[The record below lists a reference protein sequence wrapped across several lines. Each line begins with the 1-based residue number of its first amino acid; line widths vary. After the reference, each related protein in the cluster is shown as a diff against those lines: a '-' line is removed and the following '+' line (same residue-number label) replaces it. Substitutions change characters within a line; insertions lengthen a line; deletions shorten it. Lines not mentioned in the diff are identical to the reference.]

1 VNLRLKNCC
10 RTVPKPETKKTFQ
23 DKRMHYTFK
32 QYVALGV
39 VTFILVGVLTPIMRA
54 VAMRVG
60 AFDTPNIPR
69 KVHKEP
75 VPYLGGV
82 AIAIGILIVSYSA
95 MLYSKLTLSNFA
107 LASSVLLPALAIAVM
122 GLVDDLKGLEPWPR
136 LLLQIGAALLVSM
149 ILIST
154 HTIGTPL
161 HNRVLD
167 GAITIFWIVGVCNSI
182 NFFDNLDGGAAGTV
196 AVITFFIFIIAY
208 ERQQVLVGA
217 LAIVTAGATAG
228 FLLWNRAPAKIY
240 MGDAGALFLGIV
252 VAVLTIR
259 LDPEITPRS
268 KSLAIPFLLMALPIL
283 DTTVAVVSR
292 VRRGVSPF
300 DGGRDH
306 LSHRLIRIGFERRDA
321 ALALWFAAAFFCLI
335 ALGIYMWPVR
345 FGYQLMG
352 FGSLAWVGLMIFFF
366 RVPSED

>member
-1 VNLRLKNCC
+1 
-10 RTVPKPETKKTFQ
+10 
-23 DKRMHYTFK
+23 MHYSVR
-32 QYVALGV
+32 QYLALGT
-39 VTFILVGVLTPIMRA
+39 VTFIIVGALTPIMRA
-54 VAMRVG
+54 IAIRIG

-82 AIAIGILIVSYSA
+82 AIAIGIVIVSYTA
-95 MLYSKLTLSNFA
+95 MLYSSFSMTTFA
-107 LASSVLLPALAIAVM
+107 LASSVLIPALAIAVM

-136 LLLQIGAALLVSM
+136 LLLQILAALIVSV

-154 HTIGTPL
+154 NTIGTPL
-161 HNRVLD
+161 HNRFLD
-167 GAITIFWIVGVCNSI
+167 SAITIFWIVGVCNSI

-196 AVITFFIFIIAY
+196 AVIALFIFAIAY

-240 MGDAGALFLGIV
+240 MGDAGALFLGII

-268 KSLAIPFLLMALPIL
+268 KSLAIPFLLMALPVL

-292 VRRGVSPF
+292 IRRGVSPF
-300 DGGRDH
+300 EGGRDH
-306 LSHRLIRIGFERRDA
+306 LSHRLIRLGFARDDA
-321 ALALWFAAAFFCLI
+321 AMTLWFAAAYFCLV

-352 FGSLAWVGLMIFFF
+352 LGALSWVALLIFFF

>member
-1 VNLRLKNCC
+1 
-10 RTVPKPETKKTFQ
+10 
-23 DKRMHYTFK
+23 MHYSVK
-32 QYVALGV
+32 QYLALGV
-39 VTFILVGVLTPIMRA
+39 VTFILVGALTPIMRA
-54 VAMRVG
+54 IAIRIG

-82 AIAIGILIVSYSA
+82 AIALGILIVSYSA
-95 MLYSKLTLSNFA
+95 MLYSNFSLSTFA
-107 LASSVLLPALAIAVM
+107 LASSVLIPALAIAVM
-122 GLVDDLKGLEPWPR
+122 GLVDDLRGLEPWPR
-136 LLLQIGAALLVSM
+136 LLLQILAAIIVSA

-161 HNRVLD
+161 HNGFLD
-167 GAITIFWIVGVCNSI
+167 SAITVFWIVGVCNSI

-196 AVITFFIFIIAY
+196 AVIALFIFIIAY

-240 MGDAGALFLGIV
+240 MGDAGALFLGIII
-252 VAVLTIR
+252 AVLTIR
-259 LDPEITPRS
+259 LDPEIAPRS
-268 KSLAIPFLLMALPIL
+268 KSLAIPFLLMALPVL

-292 VRRGVSPF
+292 IRRGVSPF
-300 DGGRDH
+300 EGGRDH
-306 LSHRLIRIGFERRDA
+306 LSHRLIRLGFQRDDA
-321 ALALWFAAAFFCLI
+321 AMTLWFAAAFFCLI

-345 FGYQLMG
+345 FGYQLMAIG
-352 FGSLAWVGLMIFFF
+352 GIAWVGLMIFFF

>member
-1 VNLRLKNCC
+1 
-10 RTVPKPETKKTFQ
+10 
-23 DKRMHYTFK
+23 MHYSVK
-32 QYVALGV
+32 QYLALGAV
-39 VTFILVGVLTPIMRA
+39 AFIIVGALTPIMRA
-54 VAMRVG
+54 VAIRIG
-60 AFDTPNIPR
+60 AFDAPNVPR
-69 KVHKEP
+69 KIHKEP

-82 AIAIGILIVSYSA
+82 AIALGILIVSYSA
-95 MLYSKLTLSNFA
+95 MLYSSFSLSTFA
-107 LASSVLLPALAIAVM
+107 LASSVLIPALAIAVM

-136 LLLQIGAALLVSM
+136 LLLQIVAAIVVSV

-161 HNRVLD
+161 HNRFLD
-167 GAITIFWIVGVCNSI
+167 SVITIFWIVGVCNSI

-196 AVITFFIFIIAY
+196 AVISLFIFVIAY

-240 MGDAGALFLGIV
+240 MGDAGALFLGII

-259 LDPEITPRS
+259 LDPEISPRS
-268 KSLAIPFLLMALPIL
+268 KSLAIPFLLMALPVL
-283 DTTVAVVSR
+283 DTTVAVLSR
-292 VRRGVSPF
+292 IRRGVSPF
-300 DGGRDH
+300 EGGRDH
-306 LSHRLIRIGFERRDA
+306 LSHRLMRLGFARDDA
-321 ALALWFAAAFFCLI
+321 AMTLWFAAGYFCLL
-335 ALGIYMWPVR
+335 ALGIYLWPVR

-352 FGSLAWVGLMIFFF
+352 LGGISWVALLIFFF

>member
-1 VNLRLKNCC
+1 M
-10 RTVPKPETKKTFQ
+10 Q
-23 DKRMHYTFK
+23 YSIK
-32 QYVALGV
+32 QYFVLGV
-39 VTFILVGVLTPIMRA
+39 VTFILVGVLTPAMRA
-54 VAMRVG
+54 TAIRIG
-60 AFDTPNIPR
+60 AFDSPNIPR
-69 KVHKEP
+69 KIHKEP

-82 AIAIGILIVSYSA
+82 AIALGILIVSYSA
-95 MLYSKLTLSNFA
+95 MLFKNFTLSNFL

-136 LLLQIGAALLVSM
+136 LLLQTAAAVIVSV

-161 HNRVLD
+161 NNTFLD
-167 GAITIFWIVGVCNSI
+167 SAITTFWIVGVCNSI
-182 NFFDNLDGGAAGTV
+182 NFFDNLDGGTAGTL
-196 AVITFFIFIIAY
+196 AVITGFIFIIAFS
-208 ERQQVLVGA
+208 RHQALVSA

-240 MGDAGALFLGIV
+240 MGDAGALFLGII

-292 VRRGVSPF
+292 LRRRVSPF
-300 DGGRDH
+300 QGGRDH
-306 LSHRLIRIGFERRDA
+306 LSHRLIRLGFEREGA
-321 ALALWFAAAFFCLI
+321 ALTLWFAAAFFCLI
-335 ALGIYMWPVR
+335 ALGVYEWPKSY
-345 FGYQLMG
+345 GYQLMG
-352 FGSLAWVGLMIFFF
+352 LGGFVWVAMAIFFF

>member
-1 VNLRLKNCC
+1 
-10 RTVPKPETKKTFQ
+10 
-23 DKRMHYTFK
+23 MHYSVK
-32 QYVALGV
+32 QYLALGI
-39 VTFILVGVLTPIMRA
+39 VTFIIVGALTPIMRA
-54 VAMRVG
+54 IAIRVG
-60 AFDTPNIPR
+60 AYDTPNIPR

-95 MLYSKLTLSNFA
+95 MLYSSFSLSTFA
-107 LASSVLLPALAIAVM
+107 LASSVLIPALAIAVM

-136 LLLQIGAALLVSM
+136 LLLQILAAVAVSV

-154 HTIGTPL
+154 NTIGTPL

-167 GAITIFWIVGVCNSI
+167 SAITIFWIVGVCNSI

-196 AVITFFIFIIAY
+196 AVIALFIFVIAY

-240 MGDAGALFLGIV
+240 MGDAGALFLGII

-259 LDPEITPRS
+259 LDPEISPRS
-268 KSLAIPFLLMALPIL
+268 KSLAIPFLLMALPVL

-292 VRRGVSPF
+292 IRRGVSPF
-300 DGGRDH
+300 EGGRDH
-306 LSHRLIRIGFERRDA
+306 LSHRLIRLGFARDDA
-321 ALALWFAAAFFCLI
+321 AITLWFTAAYFCLL
-335 ALGIYMWPVR
+335 ALGIYMWPAR

-352 FGSLAWVGLMIFFF
+352 IGALSWLVLLIFFF

>member
-1 VNLRLKNCC
+1 
-10 RTVPKPETKKTFQ
+10 
-23 DKRMHYTFK
+23 MHYSIK
-32 QYVALGV
+32 QYLALGV
-39 VTFILVGVLTPIMRA
+39 VTFVLVGALTPIMRA
-54 VAMRVG
+54 IAIRVG

-69 KVHKEP
+69 KIHKEP

-95 MLYSKLTLSNFA
+95 ILYSDFSLSTFA
-107 LASSVLLPALAIAVM
+107 LASSVLIPALAIAVM

-136 LLLQIGAALLVSM
+136 LLLQILAAVIVSV

-161 HNRVLD
+161 HNRFLD
-167 GAITIFWIVGVCNSI
+167 SAITIFWIVGVCNSI

-196 AVITFFIFIIAY
+196 AVIALFIFVIAY

-240 MGDAGALFLGIV
+240 MGDAGALFLGIII
-252 VAVLTIR
+252 AVLTIR
-259 LDPEITPRS
+259 LDPEISPRS
-268 KSLAIPFLLMALPIL
+268 KSLAIPFLLMALPVL

-292 VRRGVSPF
+292 IRRGVSPF
-300 DGGRDH
+300 EGGRDH
-306 LSHRLIRIGFERRDA
+306 LSHRLIRLGFARDDA
-321 ALALWFAAAFFCLI
+321 AMTLWFAAAYFCLL
-335 ALGIYMWPVR
+335 ALGIYLWPVR

-352 FGSLAWVGLMIFFF
+352 IGALSWLALLIFFF

>member
-1 VNLRLKNCC
+1 
-10 RTVPKPETKKTFQ
+10 
-23 DKRMHYTFK
+23 MHYSSK
-32 QYVALGV
+32 QYLALGV
-39 VTFILVGVLTPIMRA
+39 VTFILVGALTPVMRA
-54 VAMRVG
+54 IAIRIG

-69 KVHKEP
+69 KIHKEP

-95 MLYSKLTLSNFA
+95 MLYSNFSLSAFA
-107 LASSVLLPALAIAVM
+107 LASSVLIPALAIAVM
-122 GLVDDLKGLEPWPR
+122 GLVDDLRGLEPWPR
-136 LLLQIGAALLVSM
+136 LLLQILAAVVVSV

-196 AVITFFIFIIAY
+196 AVIAFFIFIIAY

-240 MGDAGALFLGIV
+240 MGDAGALFLGII

-268 KSLAIPFLLMALPIL
+268 KSLAIPFLLMALPVL

-292 VRRGVSPF
+292 IRRGVSPF
-300 DGGRDH
+300 EGGRDH
-306 LSHRLIRIGFERRDA
+306 LSHRLIRLGFERHDA
-321 ALALWFAAAFFCLI
+321 AMTLWFAAAYFCLL

-352 FGSLAWVGLMIFFF
+352 IGGLTWVTLLIFFS

>member
-1 VNLRLKNCC
+1 MQHSV
-10 RTVPKPETKKTFQ
+10 E
-23 DKRMHYTFK
+23 
-32 QYVALGV
+32 QYLGLGV
-39 VTFILVGVLTPIMRA
+39 ITFILVGALTPVMRA
-54 VAMRVG
+54 IAIRIG
-60 AFDTPNIPR
+60 AFDSPNIPR
-69 KVHKEP
+69 KIHKEP

-95 MLYSKLTLSNFA
+95 MLFSNFSLSTFA
-107 LASSVLLPALAIAVM
+107 LASSVLVPALAIAVM

-136 LLLQIGAALLVSM
+136 LLLQILAAIIVSA

-161 HNRVLD
+161 HNRFLD

-182 NFFDNLDGGAAGTV
+182 NFFDNLDGGAAGTI
-196 AVITFFIFIIAY
+196 AVIALSTFIIAY
-208 ERQQVLVGA
+208 QRQQVLVGA

-240 MGDAGALFLGIV
+240 MGDAGALFLGII

-268 KSLAIPFLLMALPIL
+268 KSLAIPFLLMALPVL

-292 VRRGVSPF
+292 IRRGVSPLE
-300 DGGRDH
+300 GGRDH
-306 LSHRLIRIGFERRDA
+306 LSHRLIRLGFERNDS
-321 ALALWFAAAFFCLI
+321 ALALWFATAFFCLL

-345 FGYQLMG
+345 FGYPLMAIG
-352 FGSLAWVGLMIFFF
+352 GLSWVALLIFSLRI
-366 RVPSED
+366 PSED

>member
-1 VNLRLKNCC
+1 
-10 RTVPKPETKKTFQ
+10 
-23 DKRMHYTFK
+23 MHYSVR
-32 QYVALGV
+32 QYLALGV
-39 VTFILVGVLTPIMRA
+39 VTFILVGALTPVMRA
-54 VAMRVG
+54 IAIRIG

-69 KVHKEP
+69 KIHKEP

-95 MLYSKLTLSNFA
+95 ILYSNFSLSTFA

-136 LLLQIGAALLVSM
+136 LLLQITAAVIVSV

-161 HNRVLD
+161 HNRFLD
-167 GAITIFWIVGVCNSI
+167 SAITIFWIVGVCNSI

-196 AVITFFIFIIAY
+196 AVIALFIFVIAY

-240 MGDAGALFLGIV
+240 MGDAGALFLGIII
-252 VAVLTIR
+252 AVLTIR
-259 LDPEITPRS
+259 LDPEISPRS
-268 KSLAIPFLLMALPIL
+268 KSLAIPFLLMALPVL

-292 VRRGVSPF
+292 IRRGVSPF
-300 DGGRDH
+300 EGGRDH
-306 LSHRLIRIGFERRDA
+306 LSHRLIRLGFARDDA
-321 ALALWFAAAFFCLI
+321 AMTLWFAAAYFCLI

-352 FGSLAWVGLMIFFF
+352 IGGLSWLALLIFFF

>member
-1 VNLRLKNCC
+1 
-10 RTVPKPETKKTFQ
+10 
-23 DKRMHYTFK
+23 MHYSIK
-32 QYVALGV
+32 QYVVLGV
-39 VTFILVGVLTPIMRA
+39 VTFIIVGALTPVMRA
-54 VAMRVG
+54 IAIRIG
-60 AFDTPNIPR
+60 AYDKPNIPR
-69 KVHKEP
+69 KIHKEP

-82 AIAIGILIVSYSA
+82 AIAIGILVVSYSA
-95 MLYSKLTLSNFA
+95 MLYSNFSLANFA
-107 LASSVLLPALAIAVM
+107 LASSVLVPALAIAVM

-136 LLLQIGAALLVSM
+136 LLLQILAATVVSV

-161 HNRVLD
+161 HNRFLD
-167 GAITIFWIVGVCNSI
+167 GVITIFWIVGVCNSI

-196 AVITFFIFIIAY
+196 AVITLFIFIIAY

-240 MGDAGALFLGIV
+240 MGDAGALFLGIII
-252 VAVLTIR
+252 AVLTIR
-259 LDPEITPRS
+259 LDPEISPRS
-268 KSLAIPFLLMALPIL
+268 KSLAIPFLLMALPVL

-292 VRRGVSPF
+292 IRRGVSPF
-300 DGGRDH
+300 EGGRDH
-306 LSHRLIRIGFERRDA
+306 LSHRLIRLGFAGDDA
-321 ALALWFAAAFFCLI
+321 AITLWFVAAYFCLL

-352 FGSLAWVGLMIFFF
+352 IGVLSWLGLLIFFY

>member
-1 VNLRLKNCC
+1 
-10 RTVPKPETKKTFQ
+10 
-23 DKRMHYTFK
+23 MHYSVK
-32 QYVALGV
+32 QYLALGI
-39 VTFILVGVLTPIMRA
+39 VTFIIVGALTPIMRA
-54 VAMRVG
+54 IAIRVG
-60 AFDTPNIPR
+60 AYDTPNIPR

-95 MLYSKLTLSNFA
+95 MLYSSFSLSTFA
-107 LASSVLLPALAIAVM
+107 LASSVLIPALAIAVM
-122 GLVDDLKGLEPWPR
+122 GLVDDLKGLDPWPR
-136 LLLQIGAALLVSM
+136 LLLQILAAVAVSV

-154 HTIGTPL
+154 NTIGTPL

-167 GAITIFWIVGVCNSI
+167 SAITIFWIVGVCNSI

-196 AVITFFIFIIAY
+196 AVIALFIFVIAY

-240 MGDAGALFLGIV
+240 MGDAGALFLGII

-259 LDPEITPRS
+259 LDPEISPRS
-268 KSLAIPFLLMALPIL
+268 KSLAIPFLLMALPVL

-292 VRRGVSPF
+292 IRRGVSPF
-300 DGGRDH
+300 EGGRDH
-306 LSHRLIRIGFERRDA
+306 LSHRLIRLGFARDDA
-321 ALALWFAAAFFCLI
+321 AITLWFAAAYFCLL
-335 ALGIYMWPVR
+335 ALGIYMWPAR

-352 FGSLAWVGLMIFFF
+352 IGALSWLVLLIFFF

>member
-1 VNLRLKNCC
+1 
-10 RTVPKPETKKTFQ
+10 
-23 DKRMHYTFK
+23 MHYSVK
-32 QYVALGV
+32 QYLALGV
-39 VTFILVGVLTPIMRA
+39 VTFILVGALTPIMRA
-54 VAMRVG
+54 VAIRIG
-60 AFDTPNIPR
+60 AFDTPNVPR
-69 KVHKEP
+69 KIHKEP

-95 MLYSKLTLSNFA
+95 ILYSNFSLSTFA

-136 LLLQIGAALLVSM
+136 LLLQILAAIIVSA

-161 HNRVLD
+161 HNRFLD

-196 AVITFFIFIIAY
+196 AVIALFIFVIAY

-228 FLLWNRAPAKIY
+228 FLMWNRAPAKIY
-240 MGDAGALFLGIV
+240 MGDAGALFLGII

-268 KSLAIPFLLMALPIL
+268 KSLAIPFLLMALPVL
-283 DTTVAVVSR
+283 DTSVAVVSR
-292 VRRGVSPF
+292 IRRGVSPF
-300 DGGRDH
+300 EGGRDH
-306 LSHRLIRIGFERRDA
+306 LSHRLIRLGFERNDS
-321 ALALWFAAAFFCLI
+321 ALALWFAAGFFCLI

-345 FGYQLMG
+345 FGYPLMAVG
-352 FGSLAWVGLMIFFF
+352 GLSWVALLIFFL

>member
-1 VNLRLKNCC
+1 
-10 RTVPKPETKKTFQ
+10 
-23 DKRMHYTFK
+23 M
-32 QYVALGV
+32 QYSIEQYLALGII
-39 VTFILVGVLTPIMRA
+39 TFIFVGALTPVMRTIA
-54 VAMRVG
+54 IKVG
-60 AFDTPNIPR
+60 AFDSPNIPR
-69 KVHKEP
+69 KIHKEP
-75 VPYLGGV
+75 VPYLGGA
-82 AIAIGILIVSYSA
+82 AIAVGILVVSYSA
-95 MLYSKLTLSNFA
+95 MLYSNFSLTTFA
-107 LASSVLLPALAIAVM
+107 LASSVLLPALAISVM

-136 LLLQIGAALLVSM
+136 LLLQTVAAVIVSV

-161 HNRVLD
+161 NNTFLD
-167 GAITIFWIVGVCNSI
+167 SAITIFWIVGVCNSV

-196 AVITFFIFIIAY
+196 AVITGFIFIIAFS
-208 ERQQVLVGA
+208 RQQVLVSA

-240 MGDAGALFLGIV
+240 MGDAGALFLGII

-292 VRRGVSPF
+292 LRRHVSPF
-300 DGGRDH
+300 QGGRDH
-306 LSHRLIRIGFERRDA
+306 LSHRLIRLGFGREGA

-335 ALGIYMWPVR
+335 ALGVYEWPKTY
-345 FGYQLMG
+345 GYQLMG
-352 FGSLAWVGLMIFFF
+352 VGALVWVGLMIFFF

>member
-1 VNLRLKNCC
+1 
-10 RTVPKPETKKTFQ
+10 
-23 DKRMHYTFK
+23 MHYSIK
-32 QYVALGV
+32 QYLALGV
-39 VTFILVGVLTPIMRA
+39 VTFILVGALTPIMRA
-54 VAMRVG
+54 IAVRIG

-69 KVHKEP
+69 KIHKEP

-95 MLYSKLTLSNFA
+95 ILYSDFSLSTFA
-107 LASSVLLPALAIAVM
+107 LASSVLIPALAIAVM

-136 LLLQIGAALLVSM
+136 LLLQILAAVIVSV

-161 HNRVLD
+161 HNRFLD
-167 GAITIFWIVGVCNSI
+167 SVITIFWIVGVCNSI

-196 AVITFFIFIIAY
+196 AVIALFIFVIAY
-208 ERQQVLVGA
+208 EREQVLVGA

-240 MGDAGALFLGIV
+240 MGDAGALFLGIII
-252 VAVLTIR
+252 AVLTIR
-259 LDPEITPRS
+259 LDPEISPRS
-268 KSLAIPFLLMALPIL
+268 KSLAIPFLLMALPVL

-292 VRRGVSPF
+292 IRRGVSPF
-300 DGGRDH
+300 EGGRDH
-306 LSHRLIRIGFERRDA
+306 LSHRLIRLGFARDDA
-321 ALALWFAAAFFCLI
+321 AMTLWFAAAYFCLI

-352 FGSLAWVGLMIFFF
+352 IGALSWLALLIFFF

>member
-1 VNLRLKNCC
+1 
-10 RTVPKPETKKTFQ
+10 
-23 DKRMHYTFK
+23 MHYTIK
-32 QYVALGV
+32 QYVALGA
-39 VTFILVGVLTPIMRA
+39 VTFILVGVLTPVMR
-54 VAMRVG
+54 VIAMRIG

-82 AIAIGILIVSYSA
+82 AIALGILIVSYSA
-95 MLYSKLTLSNFA
+95 ILYSNFTLSTFV

-136 LLLQIGAALLVSM
+136 LVLQIVAALGISA

-161 HNRVLD
+161 HNRLLD
-167 GAITIFWIVGVCNSI
+167 SAITIFWIVGVCNSI

-196 AVITFFIFIIAY
+196 AVITLFIFIIAY
-208 ERQQVLVGA
+208 ERQQLLVGA
-217 LAIVTAGATAG
+217 LAIVTAGATVG

-240 MGDAGALFLGIV
+240 MGDAGSLFLGII

-259 LDPEITPRS
+259 LDPEIVPRS
-268 KSLAIPFLLMALPIL
+268 KSLAIPFLLMALPVL
-283 DTTVAVVSR
+283 DTTVAVISR
-292 VRRGVSPF
+292 LRRGVSPF
-300 DGGRDH
+300 EGGRDH
-306 LSHRLIRIGFERRDA
+306 LSHRLVRIGFERKDA
-321 ALALWFAAAFFCLI
+321 ALALWFGAAFFCLI

-352 FGSLAWVGLMIFFF
+352 IGSIAWVGLLIFFF
-366 RVPSED
+366 RVPSEDESLGEVVPSSHDPETY

>member
-1 VNLRLKNCC
+1 
-10 RTVPKPETKKTFQ
+10 
-23 DKRMHYTFK
+23 MHYSAK
-32 QYVALGV
+32 QYLALGV
-39 VTFILVGVLTPIMRA
+39 VTFILVGALTPIMRA
-54 VAMRVG
+54 IAIRIG

-82 AIAIGILIVSYSA
+82 AIALGILIVSYAA
-95 MLYSKLTLSNFA
+95 MLYSNFSLSTFA

-122 GLVDDLKGLEPWPR
+122 GLVDDLRGLDPWPR
-136 LLLQIGAALLVSM
+136 LLLQILAAIIVSA

-161 HNRVLD
+161 HNRFLD
-167 GAITIFWIVGVCNSI
+167 SAITIFWIVGVCNSI

-196 AVITFFIFIIAY
+196 AVIALFIFIIAY

-240 MGDAGALFLGIV
+240 MGDAGALFLGIII
-252 VAVLTIR
+252 AVLTIR
-259 LDPEITPRS
+259 LDPEIAPRS
-268 KSLAIPFLLMALPIL
+268 KSLAIPFLLMALPVL

-292 VRRGVSPF
+292 IRRGVSPF
-300 DGGRDH
+300 EGGRDH
-306 LSHRLIRIGFERRDA
+306 LSHRLIRLGFEREDA
-321 ALALWFAAAFFCLI
+321 AMTLWFAAAYFCLI

-345 FGYQLMG
+345 FGYELMAIG
-352 FGSLAWVGLMIFFF
+352 GITWVGLMIFFF

>member
-1 VNLRLKNCC
+1 
-10 RTVPKPETKKTFQ
+10 
-23 DKRMHYTFK
+23 MHYSIK
-32 QYVALGV
+32 QYLALGV
-39 VTFILVGVLTPIMRA
+39 VTFILVGALTPIMRA
-54 VAMRVG
+54 IAVRIG

-69 KVHKEP
+69 KIHKEP

-95 MLYSKLTLSNFA
+95 ILYSDFSLSTFA
-107 LASSVLLPALAIAVM
+107 LASSVLIPALAIAVM

-136 LLLQIGAALLVSM
+136 LLLQILAAVIVSV

-161 HNRVLD
+161 HNRFLD
-167 GAITIFWIVGVCNSI
+167 SAITVFWIVGVCNSI

-196 AVITFFIFIIAY
+196 AVIALFIFVIAY

-240 MGDAGALFLGIV
+240 MGDAGALFLGIII
-252 VAVLTIR
+252 AVLTIR
-259 LDPEITPRS
+259 LDPEISPRS
-268 KSLAIPFLLMALPIL
+268 KSLAIPFLLMALPVL

-292 VRRGVSPF
+292 IRRGVSPF
-300 DGGRDH
+300 EGGRDH
-306 LSHRLIRIGFERRDA
+306 LSHRLIRLGFARDDA
-321 ALALWFAAAFFCLI
+321 AMTLWFAAAYFCLL
-335 ALGIYMWPVR
+335 ALGIYLWPVR

-352 FGSLAWVGLMIFFF
+352 IGALSWLALLIFFF
-366 RVPSED
+366 KVPSED

>member
-1 VNLRLKNCC
+1 
-10 RTVPKPETKKTFQ
+10 
-23 DKRMHYTFK
+23 MHYSVK
-32 QYVALGV
+32 QYLALGI
-39 VTFILVGVLTPIMRA
+39 VTFIIVGALTPIMRA
-54 VAMRVG
+54 IAIRVG
-60 AFDTPNIPR
+60 AYDTPNIPR

-95 MLYSKLTLSNFA
+95 MLYSSFSLSTFA
-107 LASSVLLPALAIAVM
+107 LASSVLIPALAIAVM
-122 GLVDDLKGLEPWPR
+122 GLVDDLKGLDPWPR
-136 LLLQIGAALLVSM
+136 LLLQILAAVAVSV

-154 HTIGTPL
+154 NTIGTPL

-167 GAITIFWIVGVCNSI
+167 SAITIFWIVGVCNSI

-196 AVITFFIFIIAY
+196 AVIALFIFVIAY

-240 MGDAGALFLGIV
+240 MGDAGALFLGII

-259 LDPEITPRS
+259 LDPEISPRS
-268 KSLAIPFLLMALPIL
+268 KSLAIPFLLMALPVL

-292 VRRGVSPF
+292 IRRGVSPF
-300 DGGRDH
+300 EGGRDH
-306 LSHRLIRIGFERRDA
+306 LSHRLIRLGFARDDA
-321 ALALWFAAAFFCLI
+321 AITLWFTAAYFCLL
-335 ALGIYMWPVR
+335 ALGIYMWPAR

-352 FGSLAWVGLMIFFF
+352 IGALSWLVLLIFFF